1 MTVWIVASVHNE
13 LLLTM
18 DQLSHVEAAW
28 FDSPHLYLMFLIKIV
43 NHYYVT
49 FKSFCSTRKKILKQ
63 YIFYIA
69 SFPVDLLFY
78 FDNQQCVV
86 WLFFYCYDMKNYLND
101 EKWPRKFNIKKKE
114 ISLKIN

>member
-49 FKSFCSTRKKILKQ
+49 FKSFCSTSIL
-63 YIFYIA
+63 I
-69 SFPVDLLFY
+69 VL
-78 FDNQQCVV
+78 
-86 WLFFYCYDMKNYLND
+86 
-101 EKWPRKFNIKKKE
+101 
-114 ISLKIN
+114 